1 MKAAVR
7 YCSDTGKTAL
17 VAEAIAR
24 GVGTKAV
31 ATNSE
36 HFTVDEKVDIL
47 FVGAALHK
55 NDIKTSMKS
64 FIYHMSLDNVSSAV
78 IFSTSCFTRRAI
90 SVLRKHLYRKGVVV
104 EKSYNV
110 WHFPFCKP
118 SKAALKRAERFARK
132 YMENKE
138 KEQREIFI

>member
-1 MKAAVR
+1 MKSAVR
-7 YCSDTGKTAL
+7 YCSQSGKTEL
-17 VAEAIAR
+17 VAKAIAR
-24 GVGTKAV
+24 GLGTQAI

-36 HFTVDEKVDIL
+36 NFTVDEKVDIL

-90 SVLRKHLYRKGVVV
+90 SVLRKHLYRKGVVI
-104 EKSYNV
+104 ERTYNV

-118 SKAALKRAERFARK
+118 SKAALKKAEKFARK
-132 YMENKE
+132 YAENKE
-138 KEQREIFI
+138 REQKEIFI

>member
-7 YCSDTGKTAL
+7 YCSDTGKTAAI
-17 VAEAIAR
+17 AEAIAK
-24 GVGTKAV
+24 GLGTEAI
-31 ATNSE
+31 ATNSGDFAVE
-36 HFTVDEKVDIL
+36 EKVDIL

-64 FIYHMSLDNVSSAV
+64 FIYHMSLDNISSAV
-78 IFSTSCFTRRAI
+78 VFSTSCFTRRAI
-90 SVLRKHLYRKGVVV
+90 SVLRKHLYRKGVVI

-132 YMENKE
+132 YAEKKE
-138 KEQREIFI
+138 KEQSEIFI